1 MTSKLCVRRLSE
13 GKAAMFGARAVVKY
27 ERKYPP
33 VINSAAEVRLAARAA
48 ATVVGDNH
56 VDSNAKPIMGS
67 EDFAFMLEAKLGAYL
82 FLGQGGGPGG
92 CMIHNPR
99 YDFNDALLPIG
110 ASFWVTLVEQ
120 VLASNERG

>member
-1 MTSKLCVRRLSE
+1 VAGTAWSAKVSRHGGDVWCTRRSE
-13 GKAAMFGARAVVKY
+13 V
-27 ERKYPP
+27 PP

-82 FLGQGGGPGG
+82 YPRTGQR
-92 CMIHNPR
+92 PR
-99 YDFNDALLPIG
+99 RLHDPLP
-110 ASFWVTLVEQ
+110 TL
-120 VLASNERG
+120 